1 MPRKAKPNAEAM
13 ASRIKVNTEGGNA
26 YDESRRAGHKMDA
39 RTRVIVILLVVLVI
53 AYLFGL
59 IVPRNLLNTALHQ
72 SGYSDGYSL
81 AWFVSD
87 LSENVNGLFA
97 VLVGDAQ
104 GGSSTLTRMITY
116 VVIVLCGAG
125 LALCG
130 AVYQGT
136 FRNSLVSPSTLGVMS
151 GASLGMAVWIALFYD
166 PGESHGLWFE
176 AGDGAASATSAL
188 DPLMSLWN
196 SYGLVLCTFVSCV
209 VVVGLVVLTF
219 GTIGKNSSSGL
230 MMIIAGQVIAA
241 VMEGITSSVRYYF
254 ITVDPEGPQAQMM
267 MELQISSFY
276 RSYSL
281 IDVVAVGVP
290 VLVMFAVVMAYRQ
303 QLTLLAFSEDEAR
316 AMGVET
322 RRLRFAVIGL
332 ATLVT
337 AVIVSFCGRVG
348 FVGFIVPHLARRLV
362 GPNFTY
368 LLPATAVLGGVFV
381 LGAYVLLNMTLGDGY
396 ATMTGMFIS
405 IAGAVVFL
413 VTALRT
419 GGDKRGSF

>member
-1 MPRKAKPNAEAM
+1 M
-13 ASRIKVNTEGGNA
+13 ASRINVNIQDGNA
-26 YDESRRAGHKMDA
+26 YEKSRSAGRLMDS
-39 RTRVIVILLVVLVI
+39 RMRVIIILLVVLIVV
-53 AYLFGL
+53 YLFGL
-59 IVPRNLLNTALHQ
+59 VVPRNLFNASLHQ
-72 SGYSDGYSL
+72 SGYADGYNL
-81 AWFVSD
+81 AWFVAD

-104 GGSSTLTRMITY
+104 GGSSTCARMITY

-151 GASLGMAVWIALFYD
+151 GAGLGMAVWIALFYD
-166 PGESHGLWFE
+166 PQQMHGLWFE
-176 AGDGAASATSAL
+176 SDASASSSTTAI

-196 SYGLVLCTFVSCV
+196 SYGLALCTFVGCV

-219 GTIGKNSSSGL
+219 GTIGKSSNSGL
-230 MMIIAGQVIAA
+230 MMIITGQVIGA
-241 VMEGITSSVRYYF
+241 VMGGITSSLRYYY

-281 IDVVAVGVP
+281 IDVAAVGIP
-290 VLVMFAVVMAYRQ
+290 VLVMFAVVMSYRH

-322 RRLRFAVIGL
+322 RRLRFVIIGL

-368 LLPATAVLGGVFV
+368 LMPVTAVLGGVFV
-381 LGAYVLLNMTLGDGY
+381 LGAYVLLTMTLGDGY

-405 IAGAVVFL
+405 IAGAAVFL
-413 VTALRT
+413 FTALRT
-419 GGDKRGSF
+419 RGDKHGSF